1 MEFKETHGNGKPGD
15 PIILKGARLVDHQ
28 SGLDRVGDIVITGE
42 TIASVDKD
50 TGSTAGES
58 RVIDVSD
65 YVICPA
71 FCDAHVHLRTPGQE
85 EKEDIASGCKAA
97 ARGGVT
103 TMVTMPN
110 TSPPIDSP
118 EAVASL
124 AKRYSDEG
132 FLEIFIAPAISSGR
146 KGSVAADWEGMLKAG
161 GVAFTDDGDW
171 AADEKLM
178 HDVLEFSSRTK
189 VLVLSHAEDKSL
201 HDGGCV
207 NDGYASR
214 YLRVPAIPAES
225 EVAAVKRD
233 IELCAKTGGRLHI
246 QHVSTGGAIE
256 LIRKAKKEGLPVTC
270 EATPHH
276 LLLTEEDVINLGTN
290 GKMNPPLR
298 SEHDRRELLKGLQD
312 GTVDIIATDHAPHT
326 VDDKKKS
333 ITEAPFGV
341 TGLET
346 MFASLHEELVLP
358 GKITLSKLIELLTSK
373 PRGLFNLPPVALQPG
388 SRADMAI
395 IDPGENWAVEA
406 EDFLS
411 KGKNNAFIHEFF
423 TGQVVC
429 TIHRGRQVFRVDGFP
444 EM

>member
-1 MEFKETHGNGKPGD
+1 MESEEKHGNGQLGD
-15 PIILKGARLVDHQ
+15 TIILKGAHLVDHQ
-28 SGLDRVGDIVITGE
+28 SGLDQRGDIVIDGE
-42 TIASVDKD
+42 TIASVNND
-50 TGSTAGES
+50 TQSTASKS
-58 RVIDVSD
+58 RTIDVSD

-71 FCDAHVHLRTPGQE
+71 FCDVHVHLRTPGQE
-85 EKEDIASGCKAA
+85 EKEDIPSGCKAA
-97 ARGGVT
+97 ARGGIT

-110 TSPPIDSP
+110 TSPPVDSP
-118 EAVASL
+118 ETVASL
-124 AKRYSDEG
+124 TKRYSDEG
-132 FLEIFIAPAISSGR
+132 SLEIFIAPTISSGR
-146 KGSVAADWEGMLKAG
+146 KGGVAADWEGMLKAG
-161 GVAFTDDGDW
+161 AVAFTDDGDW
-171 AADEKLM
+171 VADEKLM
-178 HDVLEFSSRTK
+178 HDVLEFSARSK

-214 YLRVPAIPAES
+214 YLRVPAMPAES
-225 EVAAVKRD
+225 EIAAVRRD
-233 IELCAKTGGRLHI
+233 IGLCATTGGRLHI

-256 LIRKAKKEGLPVTC
+256 LIRRAKKEGLPVTC

-276 LLLTEEDVINLGTN
+276 LLLTEEDVVNLGTN

-298 SEHDRRELLKGLQD
+298 SEHDRRELIKGLQD
-312 GTVDIIATDHAPHT
+312 GTIDIIATDHAPHT

-358 GKITLSKLIELLTSK
+358 GKITLLKLIELMTSK

-388 SRADMAI
+388 SRADLAI
-395 IDPGENWAVEA
+395 IDPSENWAVEA
-406 EDFLS
+406 EDFQS
-411 KGKNNAFIHEFF
+411 KGKNNPFVHDFF

-429 TIHRGRQVFRVDGFP
+429 TIHRGRQVFRTDDFP